1 MSYQINQLFVS
12 YVYTTNMQAWKKS
25 ELKKLIYIKIKTII
39 FQCFVNFWGCFKEK
53 EKNKS
58 G

>member
-25 ELKKLIYIKIKTII
+25 ELKKLIYIKIKTTI

-53 EKNKS
+53 DKNKS

>member
-25 ELKKLIYIKIKTII
+25 ELKKTYLYQNKNDYISML
-39 FQCFVNFWGCFKEK
+39 C
-53 EKNKS
+53 
-58 G
+58 